1 MAFLLRGIALRL
13 FMRLLLITL
22 SCWVPALAAAQ
33 LVRVGAYH
41 FPPYVIKPES
51 EEPSG
56 VLPEL
61 LAALNSVQDDYRFSL
76 VPTSVTRRY
85 RDFQQAR
92 YDLIL
97 FESPEWGWQGI
108 ELDKLDLQIIDAE
121 VYVARKQAGRDQSFF
136 DSLKGKRMALY
147 TGYHYAFANFN
158 AEQNYLVSHFQ
169 ASLTYSHD
177 SNLLMLLHDRAD
189 VSVVTRSY
197 LPIFEREYPVESQ
210 QLLISQR
217 VDQIYRH
224 HALLRPGAPLNSR
237 QLASLLQLL
246 RDGGK
251 LPALL
256 ARYQLQGSAEG
267 NLQQSDPIRH

>member
-1 MAFLLRGIALRL
+1 MRL
-13 FMRLLLITL
+13 FMRLLLLAL

-33 LVRVGAYH
+33 VVRVGAYH

-51 EEPSG
+51 EAPAG

-61 LAALNSVQDDYRFSL
+61 LAALNGAQSDYLFAL

-85 RDFQQAR
+85 RDFVHAR

-97 FESPEWGWQGI
+97 FESPEWGWQGTP
-108 ELDKLDLQIIDAE
+108 LDKLDLQITDAE
-121 VYVARKQAGRDQSFF
+121 VYVAHRQPGRDQSFF

-147 TGYHYAFANFN
+147 TGYHYGFADFN
-158 AEQNYLVSHFQ
+158 SEQDFLVSHFQ

-197 LPIFEREYPVESQ
+197 LPIFQRDYPEESQ

-217 VDQIYRH
+217 TDQVYRH
-224 HALLRPGAPLNSR
+224 FALLRQESPLNASR
-237 QLASLLQLL
+237 LGELLQLL
-246 RDGGK
+246 RDNGKWSELVAKYHLRVSSGGEMEQ
-251 LPALL
+251 A
-256 ARYQLQGSAEG
+256 
-267 NLQQSDPIRH
+267 NPIRH

>member
-1 MAFLLRGIALRL
+1 MHF
-13 FMRLLLITL
+13 FMRLLLIVL
-22 SCWVPALAAAQ
+22 ACWAPALAATQ
-33 LVRVGAYH
+33 QVRVGAYH

-51 EEPSG
+51 ESPTG

-61 LAALNSVQDDYRFSL
+61 LTALNSAQDDYRFSL

-97 FESPEWGWQGI
+97 FESPEWGWQYT
-108 ELDKLDLQIIDAE
+108 ELHKLDLQIIDAE
-121 VYVARKQAGRDQSFF
+121 VYVAQKQPGRDQSFF

-147 TGYHYAFANFN
+147 TGYHYGFADFN
-158 AEQNYLVSHFQ
+158 AEQAFLASHFQ

-189 VSVVTRSY
+189 ISVVTRSY
-197 LPIFEREYPVESQ
+197 LPIFQREYPQESQ

-217 VDQIYRH
+217 ADQVYHH
-224 HALLRPGAPLNSR
+224 HALLRPGSPLSAAR
-237 QLASLLQLL
+237 LGELMRLL
-246 RDGGK
+246 RDNGQFSE
-251 LPALL
+251 LL
-256 ARYQLQGSAEG
+256 ARYHLRDARGSDVEHA
-267 NLQQSDPIRH
+267 DPIRH

>member
-1 MAFLLRGIALRL
+1 
-13 FMRLLLITL
+13 MRQLISLLLVAF
-22 SCWVPALAAAQ
+22 SCWAPTVAAAQ
-33 LVRVGAYH
+33 PVRVGAYH

-51 EEPSG
+51 ESPAG

-61 LAALNSVQDDYRFSL
+61 LTALNDAQDNYRFSL

-97 FESPEWGWQGI
+97 FESPDWGWQDTA
-108 ELDKLDLQIIDAE
+108 LDRLDLHIADAE
-121 VYVARKQAGRDQSFF
+121 VYVARRMAGRDQSFF

-147 TGYHYAFANFN
+147 TGYHYGFANFN
-158 AEQNYLVSHFQ
+158 AEQEYLVRQFQ

-197 LPIFEREYPVESQ
+197 LPIFQREYPRESE

-217 VDQIYRH
+217 ADQVYHH
-224 HALLRPGAPLNSR
+224 HALLRPGAPLNPA
-237 QLASLLQLL
+237 QLSSLLQLL
-246 RDGGK
+246 RDSGK
-251 LPALL
+251 LPELL
-256 ARYQLQGSAEG
+256 GRYHLRGSAGTDMEIG
-267 NLQQSDPIRH
+267 DPIRH